1 MRERNGV
8 GGNSLNNKIG
18 RLSPK
23 LSILLCGSFLLA
35 CARGYRGWRA
45 SFLHKESNVRS
56 ARTTAAYLKRFSR
69 KLLVITK
76 MLLKDIAPA
85 ASMGLRNPAAAAG
98 IRMML

>member
-1 MRERNGV
+1 MREGNDV

-18 RLSPK
+18 RLSPN
-23 LSILLCGSFLLA
+23 LSILLCGSSLHA
-35 CARGYRGWRA
+35 SAWGYRGWRA
-45 SFLHKESNVRS
+45 SFMHKESNARP
-56 ARTTAAYLKRFSR
+56 ARTTAVYLNRFSR

-98 IRMML
+98 MRMTL